1 VADIGVR
8 EISKSYGTQLVL
20 DRLSFEVEDKEF
32 LTLLGPSG
40 CGKTT
45 TLMAIGGFEHPDQG
59 TITNGDRVLFS
70 ASPRTVVPPEKRNLG
85 VVFQSYAIWPH
96 MTVADNIGFPLRLRK
111 VARAERRRR
120 IAELTELVELSDLA
134 DRYPHQLSGGQQQRV
149 ALARA
154 LSCSPSVLLLDEPF
168 SNLDAQL
175 RERSRRWLRS
185 LQRDLGVT
193 TIFVTHDQ
201 DEALGMSDRVFVMDQ
216 GVIQQ
221 AGTPQ
226 EVYLRPKNR
235 RVAEFVGRS
244 NLLEG
249 VVVTSEMGGMVT
261 VQVRDSTLVVRA
273 QGQGWH
279 AGDEVTVSMRPE
291 ALMLETLGPCTSRD
305 TCLAEVGAETFLG
318 DHFEYEVRIGGT
330 WCTANS
336 SRAVSGSTVTIRAID
351 GAGTVLGS

>member
-8 EISKSYGTQLVL
+8 DVSKSYGEQLVL

-59 TITNGDRVLFS
+59 TITNGDRVLFDG
-70 ASPRTVVPPEKRNLG
+70 SPRTAVPPEKRNLG
-85 VVFQSYAIWPH
+85 IVFQSYAIWPH

-111 VARAERRRR
+111 VPRAERRRQV
-120 IAELTELVELSDLA
+120 AKLTELVELSDLA

-201 DEALGMSDRVFVMDQ
+201 EEALGMSDRILVMDE

-226 EVYLRPKNR
+226 EIYLRPKNR

-249 VVVTSEMGGMVT
+249 VVVTSGGGMVT

-273 QGQGWH
+273 QGQGWR

-291 ALMLETLGPCTSRD
+291 AFMLETPGSCTSRD
-305 TCLAEVGAETFLG
+305 ACLAEVGAETFLG

-336 SRAVSGSTVTIRAID
+336 PSTILGATVALRAID
-351 GAGTVLGS
+351 GAGTVLGL

>member
-8 EISKSYGTQLVL
+8 DVSKSYGEQLVL

-59 TITNGDRVLFS
+59 TITKGDRVLFD
-70 ASPRTVVPPEKRNLG
+70 ASLRTVVPPEKRNLG

-111 VARAERRRR
+111 IPRGERRRR
-120 IAELTELVELSDLA
+120 VAELTELVELSDLA

-201 DEALGMSDRVFVMDQ
+201 AEALGMSDRILVMDQ

-221 AGTPQ
+221 GGTPQ

-249 VVVTSEMGGMVT
+249 VVVTGTGGMVT
-261 VQVRDSTLVVRA
+261 VRVRDSTLVVRA
-273 QGQGWH
+273 QGQGWQ

-291 ALMLETLGPCTSRD
+291 AFMLETPSSCTSRD
-305 TCLAEVGAETFLG
+305 AYLAEVGAETFLG

-330 WCTANS
+330 WCIAYSATA
-336 SRAVSGSTVTIRAID
+336 VLGSTVTLRAID